1 MSPFPFTD
9 QNQGKKRPA
18 VIVSSDEYHRE
29 RRDVILLAI
38 TSRAR
43 IASSNLEAEVKDWQ
57 TAGLLKPSIFKPVLT
72 TAEPILIVRKLG
84 HLGEQDLRSLRR
96 ILEIILG

>member
-1 MSPFPFTD
+1 LSPFPFTD